1 MELIRIGTEITMV
14 DEDITQLKIGTY
26 QVGIIGLKEAV
37 TELTSSLANAPDQE
51 IAIELIRRLSKKNYI
66 PEKSK
71 PDYARALVR
80 EFRRQLGQPI
90 QEEKPAGLV
99 IKVLGQGCNSCRELT
114 QRIMDIMSELNLA
127 ADLEHITDIKEIAR
141 YRVMGIPALIINGK
155 TLSVGSVPSKKQLTN
170 WLLQAKD

>member
-1 MELIRIGTEITMV
+1 MV
-14 DEDITQLKIGTY
+14 DEEITQLKIGTY

-37 TELTSSLANAPDQE
+37 TEFASSLAKAPDEE
-51 IAIELIRRLSKKNYI
+51 IAGELIRRLSKKNYI
-66 PEKSK
+66 PEKSR

-80 EFRRQLGQPI
+80 EFRRQLGQPV
-90 QEEKPAGLV
+90 QEEKPTGLV

-127 ADLEHITDIKEIAR
+127 ADLEHVTDIKEIGR

-155 TLSVGSVPSKKQLTN
+155 ILSVGSVPSKKRLTD
-170 WLLQAKD
+170 WLKQAKA

>member
-1 MELIRIGTEITMV
+1 M
-14 DEDITQLKIGTY
+14 
-26 QVGIIGLKEAV
+26 
-37 TELTSSLANAPDQE
+37 ELTSSLAKAPDEE
-51 IAIELIRRLSKKNYI
+51 IAGELIRRLSKKNYI

-114 QRIMDIMSELNLA
+114 QRVMDVMSELNLA
-127 ADLEHITDIKEIAR
+127 ADLEHVTDIKEIGR

-155 TLSVGSVPSKKQLTN
+155 ILSVGSVPSKKRLAD
-170 WLLQAKD
+170 WLKQAKA

>member
-1 MELIRIGTEITMV
+1 MV
-14 DEDITQLKIGTY
+14 DEEITQLNLGAY

-37 TELTSSLANAPDQE
+37 TELTPSLANAPDQE
-51 IAIELIRRLSKKNYI
+51 IGGELIRRLSIKNYI

-90 QEEKPAGLV
+90 QEEIPAGLV

-114 QRIMDIMSELNLA
+114 QRVMDIMSELNLA
-127 ADLEHITDIKEIAR
+127 ADLEHVTDIKEIAR

-170 WLLQAKD
+170 WLKNAGD

>member
-1 MELIRIGTEITMV
+1 MV
-14 DEDITQLKIGTY
+14 DEEITQLKIGTY
-26 QVGIIGLKEAV
+26 QVGIIGLKEAMA
-37 TELTSSLANAPDQE
+37 ELASTLAEASDQE
-51 IAIELIRRLSKKNYI
+51 VAEELIRRLSKKNYI

-114 QRIMDIMSELNLA
+114 QRVMDVMSELNLA
-127 ADLEHITDIKEIAR
+127 ADLEHVTDIKEIGR

-155 TLSVGSVPSKKQLTN
+155 ILSVGSVPSKKRLAD
-170 WLLQAKD
+170 WLKQAKA

>member
-1 MELIRIGTEITMV
+1 MV
-14 DEDITQLKIGTY
+14 DEEITQINLGAY

-37 TELTSSLANAPDQE
+37 TELVPSLANAPDQE
-51 IAIELIRRLSKKNYI
+51 IGGELIRRLSIKNYI

-90 QEEKPAGLV
+90 QEEIPAGLV

-114 QRIMDIMSELNLA
+114 QRIMDIMSQLNLA
-127 ADLEHITDIKEIAR
+127 ADLEHVTDIKEIAR

-170 WLLQAKD
+170 WLKNAGD